1 MNTYVF
7 SNVSSS
13 KQNNYIVDITNN
25 FNLELF
31 SKCKDLT
38 VLENDN
44 MIVDISKRWIN
55 IIILKEDSDT
65 IKQIKKY
72 FYK

>member
-13 KQNNYIVDITNN
+13 KQNSYIADITKK

-31 SKCKDLT
+31 SKYNDLT
-38 VLENDN
+38 ILENDN
-44 MIVDISKRWIN
+44 MIIDITKRWIN
-55 IIILKEDSDT
+55 IIILKEDADT
-65 IKQIKKY
+65 INQIKKY
-72 FYK
+72 FY